1 MSRKAKKPFPLNA
14 GCALLLVASISV
26 SAESSE
32 LSAGTL
38 DLSGLSSEDRGRANV
53 LICLVECARD
63 SSLDMRYQ
71 RTRYDLYY
79 ETESGFTL
87 SDPTDPDSE
96 VVTCSEMS
104 CEPPP
109 RASAIRSICWSRINR
124 FNDYGSCAWKCT
136 SLGTMYDDELFENEP
151 FATYKQD
158 ATNNIQNL
166 CEHINAKP
174 FSDYESTCPQIAF
187 TSGDPVD
194 CSALSDILESDRATT
209 PRFRGVNLDT
219 SVPMPIAPAGPK
231 VRSQ

>member
-1 MSRKAKKPFPLNA
+1 MIRKVKKPFPLNA

-32 LSAGTL
+32 LSAGSV
-38 DLSGLSSEDRGRANV
+38 DLSGLSSEDQGRASV
-53 LICLVECARD
+53 LICLAECARD
-63 SSLDMRYQ
+63 RSLDTRYQ
-71 RTRYDLYY
+71 AARYDRYY
-79 ETESGFTL
+79 ATESGLVL
-87 SDPTDPDSE
+87 SDPADPDSE
-96 VVTCSEMS
+96 VVACREIS
-104 CEPPP
+104 CEPPE
-109 RASAIRSICWSRINR
+109 RMAVIGSICASRINR
-124 FNDYGSCAWKCT
+124 FNDYGSCAFKCT